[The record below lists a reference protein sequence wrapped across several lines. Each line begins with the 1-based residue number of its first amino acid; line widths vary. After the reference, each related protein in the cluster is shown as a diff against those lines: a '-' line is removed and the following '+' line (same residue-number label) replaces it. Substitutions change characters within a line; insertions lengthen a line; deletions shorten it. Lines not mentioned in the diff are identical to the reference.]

1 MVIPKITQVS
11 PLSVPLGVDGYKKV
25 CPMTGGQVDHGF
37 RVSRGELPWDGTV
50 LTEAARHPGN
60 LICPFSSA
68 AISAV
73 VGVPLGRGDRMG

>member
-1 MVIPKITQVS
+1 M
-11 PLSVPLGVDGYKKV
+11 
-25 CPMTGGQVDHGF
+25 DHGF

-50 LTEAARHPGN
+50 LMEAARHPGN